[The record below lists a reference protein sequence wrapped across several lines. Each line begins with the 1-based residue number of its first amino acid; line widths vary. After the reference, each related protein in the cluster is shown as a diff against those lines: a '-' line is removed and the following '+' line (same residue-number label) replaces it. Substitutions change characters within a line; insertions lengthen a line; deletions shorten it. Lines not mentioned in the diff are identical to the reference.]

1 MVKKSLAVM
10 LTGTMVL
17 SAAFMTGCGS
27 SSSAAPASSA
37 TSAAEES
44 TAATSSAASAAA
56 ESETSA
62 ASSASTE
69 TSGAAEATGDVEVPE
84 AAKESYAKLVAA
96 EESLMTTDNHQM
108 MAEGISFDV
117 PAVDGDA
124 EACEANYPETDA
136 NHWHYKEYIDW
147 DESNDATFPES
158 PADGQI
164 GKKVISIVHG
174 AHAWTTCYTDAFQK
188 ACDAVGMEVEFFDP
202 NWDQSTQDGY
212 IDQAINE
219 RPDAI
224 ALIPLSAD
232 HATQQF
238 KKITD
243 AGIPAFCS
251 NTTPEADAMN
261 YIVAYTGPNDWY
273 QMRKLADML
282 GEKLNG
288 QGGVA
293 YITHNVG
300 GSPYY
305 ARCYGP
311 MTELAEKYPDI
322 KTLDIQSPGFEA
334 AKVKQVV
341 ADWITKYGDELKA
354 IVLAD
359 DSDQAIGA
367 SEACK
372 AAGRDDIVIVA
383 AGISKQGLDLV
394 KSGDLYGL
402 SYQTCQGDAGL
413 CVRTISEWFC
423 GIKIN
428 RVNYLTTDVATAD
441 NAADFEPCQW

>member
-1 MVKKSLAVM
+1 MMKKSLAVM
-10 LTGTMVL
+10 LSGVLVL
-17 SAAFMTGCGS
+17 SAGFMTGCGS
-27 SSSAAPASSA
+27 SSSAAPAASA
-37 TSAAEES
+37 ASEASTAPEASAPAEES
-44 TAATSSAASAAA
+44 TAPEASAPA
-56 ESETSA
+56 ETS
-62 ASSASTE
+62 T
-69 TSGAAEATGDVEVPE
+69 ATGEVP
-84 AAKESYAKLVAA
+84 AAAQESYAKLLAA
-96 EESLMTTDNHQM
+96 EESLMTTDNHPM
-108 MAEGISFDV
+108 MAEGLSFDI
-117 PAVDGDA
+117 PAVDGDSA
-124 EACEANYPETDA
+124 YCEENYEESEAA
-136 NHWHYKEYIDW
+136 HWHYKEYIDW
-147 DESNDATFPES
+147 DTANDATFPES

-164 GKKVISIVHG
+164 GKKVICIVHG
-174 AHAWTTCYTDAFQK
+174 AHAWTTCYTDAFK
-188 ACDAVGMEVEFFDP
+188 AACDAVGMEVEVFDP

-219 RPDAI
+219 QPDAI

-261 YIVAYTGPNDWY
+261 YIIAYTGPNDWY

-282 GEKLNG
+282 GEKLG
-288 QGGVA
+288 GKGGVA

-311 MTELAEKYPDI
+311 LTELAEKYPDI
-322 KTLDIQSPGFEA
+322 QTLDIQSPGFEA
-334 AKVKQVV
+334 ADVKQVV
-341 ADWITKYGDELKA
+341 SDWITKYGDQLNA

-372 AAGRDDIVIVA
+372 AAGRTDIVIVA
-383 AGISKQGLDLV
+383 AGISQQGLDLV
-394 KSGDLYGL
+394 KSGDLFGL

-423 GIKIN
+423 GIDIN
-428 RVNYLTTDVATAD
+428 RVNYLSTDVCTAD
-441 NAADFEPCQW
+441 NVAQFEPCQW